1 MLLIGGKCRIN
12 CIYVA
17 GKCFCLYPED
27 GQLPSENL
35 PQILEANITPTVLF
49 LKRME
54 IAGIRQC
61 DFMDRPGLRVEI
73 SLFTVPTKEG
83 GWLGGGGGKGGG
95 LRGEG
100 ARMNFSPV

>member
-1 MLLIGGKCRIN
+1 MLPIGEKCWIN
-12 CIYVA
+12 WIYVA

-83 GWLGGGGGKGGG
+83 GWWGQGGGVFVE
-95 LRGEG
+95 RE
-100 ARMNFSPV
+100 PE

>member
-1 MLLIGGKCRIN
+1 M
-12 CIYVA
+12 YVA

-27 GQLPSENL
+27 GQLPSENC

-61 DFMDRPGLRVEI
+61 DFMDRPGL
-73 SLFTVPTKEG
+73 
-83 GWLGGGGGKGGG
+83 
-95 LRGEG
+95 
-100 ARMNFSPV
+100 